1 MADVEQNYT
10 HVVDDDQVDENAQ
23 IYENAQVHDIT
34 LEQENAQE
42 VENLHELQNEH
53 IPETLESE
61 PKQVH
66 IEDPLTVVSE
76 KKWPGWPGESVF
88 RMLVPA
94 QKVGSIIG
102 RKGEF
107 IKKIVEETRARIKI
121 LDGPPGTAERA
132 VSIPLLDIAS

>member
-1 MADVEQNYT
+1 MADVDQNYT
-10 HVVDDDQVDENAQ
+10 HVEDNQVDENTQ
-23 IYENAQVHDIT
+23 IYENAQGQDNT
-34 LEQENAQE
+34 LEQDNAQE
-42 VENLHELQNEH
+42 PEPLHELENEH
-53 IPETLESE
+53 VQETLEPE
-61 PKQVH
+61 QKQVH
-66 IEDPLTVVSE
+66 NEDSLAVVGE

-132 VSIPLLDIAS
+132 VSIPPF